1 MKKCVVVYNSASV
14 VHRAKKLLKR
24 DNIRV
29 QVVQLPSDL
38 GLQGC
43 SYGLECDAEQLE
55 AVVAHAK
62 AHELAVKAVFEVE
75 QATDGKV
82 YTVYDLS

>member
-14 VHRAKKLLKR
+14 VHRAKKLLKK

-43 SYGLECDAEQLE
+43 SYGLECAPERFEEVL
-55 AVVAHAK
+55 AHAK
-62 AHELAVKAVFEVE
+62 AHELAVKAAFDVE
-75 QATDGKV
+75 QTEGGKV
-82 YTVYDLS
+82 YTAYDLS